1 MKVFYY
7 IIFGI
12 VLLSTLLT
20 DFFGFPISYVYITAI
35 GVILIYFLAGNR
47 FFINRKKLQLFLLLT
62 CLVTLDKLND
72 FASGL
77 NLAQL
82 FPIFYC
88 MLIVVFLLGLKEYEN
103 NLVWSIIRRVSLI
116 GVLLALAFSFTYG
129 ISLNQL
135 NRDCSALLF
144 IYFVSYFYSN
154 KKGRFLVFLITFFLG
169 VVVMEARTLTL
180 SFGIFLIGYYIF
192 HSRNQKKVVNM
203 TIILAVFC
211 SLIVTAAGI
220 IYEYSNLGLGDT
232 VFSGHGLVWGANLNT
247 LVSASTSNILLGCP
261 TTEESL
267 LKSFEARDMNFL
279 LEGKHEF
286 ITTILQGGNT
296 HNGIVYTL
304 YNTGIIGFILL
315 IIIFT
320 KSFKVLEYNYNNLN
334 AFIGVFIIWV
344 FNGRSLTGIYL
355 LSTLMLITLMIPIK
369 PGSVTTK

>member
-1 MKVFYY
+1 
-7 IIFGI
+7 
-12 VLLSTLLT
+12 
-20 DFFGFPISYVYITAI
+20 
-35 GVILIYFLAGNR
+35 
-47 FFINRKKLQLFLLLT
+47 
-62 CLVTLDKLND
+62 
-72 FASGL
+72 
-77 NLAQL
+77 
-82 FPIFYC
+82 
-88 MLIVVFLLGLKEYEN
+88 
-103 NLVWSIIRRVSLI
+103 
-116 GVLLALAFSFTYG
+116 
-129 ISLNQL
+129 
-135 NRDCSALLF
+135 
-144 IYFVSYFYSN
+144 
-154 KKGRFLVFLITFFLG
+154 
-169 VVVMEARTLTL
+169 
-180 SFGIFLIGYYIF
+180 
-192 HSRNQKKVVNM
+192 M